1 MTQLTNGLQIA
12 FGPIPPAAS
21 GPSVVWLDSSLAGS
35 RFPAHPGRTR
45 VIVDAGTST
54 PVQEPNAWYY
64 NGVIYLLVNQ
74 AGASRLY
81 TATNP
86 AGPYTNRG
94 TVLGGGVGGEA
105 ASVVHPSLYVEGEN
119 LYLYYIT
126 STSGLTVRCASATM
140 AAFAANPAT
149 AWSGVVNVFSKA
161 GGVVPGLTQFG
172 NFSMA
177 KANGVYNLFIEW
189 QGTGSDSWQTGLAS
203 ASAPTGTFVTRA
215 GVLGSLDPLFTFG
228 TTPTIDTPAN
238 HSSLQMLHARSGGS
252 IGPLIY
258 ENGLWTTVYH
268 SGPVGATDG
277 GPQSDIYRA
286 TSPDLINWEVDL
298 QGWAAHPRQDTRF
311 EIDQLADPFPLNING
326 VWWCFY
332 TAACNPPN
340 RFVVKACPLSPTMRI
355 SDGSN
360 WVAIDQD
367 PAPMQQRGLIRR
379 ARNNDTSAP
388 IMPFEL
394 VPVDPANTA
403 AFAQSLPRGGVG
415 MRVAV
420 ANISTGTGTIQ
431 VSASGTD
438 AILGANPAIDPGR
451 KVEFECVY
459 QNGGNASWVRT
470 T

>member
-1 MTQLTNGLQIA
+1 MTQPTNGLQIA
-12 FGPIPPAAS
+12 FGPTPPSAS

-45 VIVDAGTST
+45 VVVDAGAAA

-64 NGVIYLLVNQ
+64 NGVVYLLVNQ

-81 TATNP
+81 TAPNP
-86 AGPYTNRG
+86 AGPYTDRG
-94 TVLGGGVGGEA
+94 TVLGGGVGGEP
-105 ASVVHPSLYVEGEN
+105 ASVVHPSLYVEDGN

-126 STSGLTVRCASATM
+126 ATSGLTVRCASATM
-140 AAFAANPAT
+140 AGFAANPLT
-149 AWSGVVNVFSKA
+149 AFGGVVNVFSKA
-161 GGVVPGLTQFG
+161 GGVVPGLSQFG

-177 KANGVYNLFIEW
+177 KLNGIYNLFIEW
-189 QGTGSDSWQTGLAS
+189 QGTGSDSWQTGLAT
-203 ASAPTGTFVTRA
+203 ANTPTGTFVTRS
-215 GVLGSLDPLFTFG
+215 GVLGSLNPAFSFGATPLT
-228 TTPTIDTPAN
+228 DTPAN
-238 HSSLQMLHARSGGS
+238 HSSLQLLQARSTGS
-252 IGPLIY
+252 MGPVFL
-258 ENGLWTTVYH
+258 ENGVYTTIYH
-268 SGPVGATDG
+268 AGPVGAADG
-277 GPQSDIYRA
+277 GPQTDLYRA
-286 TSPDLINWEVDL
+286 QSVDL
-298 QGWAAHPRQDTRF
+298 LNWSVDLGGWPVHPRQDTRF
-311 EIDQLADPFPLNING
+311 EIDQLADPYPLNVNG

-340 RFVVKACPLSPTMRI
+340 RFVMKACPLSPTMKI

-360 WVAIDQD
+360 WIEIDQN
-367 PAPMQQRGLIRR
+367 PPPMQQRGLIRR
-379 ARNNDTSAP
+379 ARTNDASAP
-388 IMPFEL
+388 ILPFEL

-438 AILGANPAIDPGR
+438 AILGANPVIDPGR

-459 QNGGNASWVRT
+459 QNGTNASWVRSA
-470 T
+470 